1 MKRFSPCTLL
11 IYHNTAKVPA
21 HGGGSPRLQ
30 DAPKL
35 SSHYPYY
42 SLPQYLFCTF
52 CHLPPYLELTC
63 DSWKV
68 KGL

>member
-21 HGGGSPRLQ
+21 HEGGSPRLQ

-35 SSHYPYY
+35 SSRYPL

-52 CHLPPYLELTC
+52 LSPTSLFVYLRLHLELIL
-63 DSWKV
+63 W
-68 KGL
+68 